1 MNIRPLGNK
10 RGFGRSCDEIWALVL
25 PRTDLQSTEDSLRPE
40 GKQAMRIDRSE
51 FGSITVDGKTYD
63 HDVMIG
69 LSGRVSKRKKKLS
82 KQQYGTSHVVSKAE
96 AKAVFEKGSDVIIIG
111 SGHEG
116 NVRLSPEAEDYFAK
130 KRCEVLLQ
138 PTQKAIRSFNR
149 SAKRKIA
156 LMHVTC

>member
-1 MNIRPLGNK
+1 V
-10 RGFGRSCDEIWALVL
+10 DEIWALVL

-111 SGHEG
+111 SGQEG